1 MIVSLAIEV
10 EYIILYINKQVV
22 VLLIIEVEYITFASS
37 IV

>member
-1 MIVSLAIEV
+1 MIVSLTIEV

-22 VLLIIEVEYITFASS
+22 VLLIIEVEFITFANS

>member
-1 MIVSLAIEV
+1 MIVSLTIEV